1 MKGISSEWKCLIGV
15 ILVSAII
22 LIYLGLMHIQPDST
36 PRATPYKCSPT
47 AILPEHGSNLH
58 FPHQSTI

>member
-22 LIYLGLMHIQPDST
+22 LIYLGLMHPSAYAGPDT
-36 PRATPYKCSPT
+36 IDGARAMMIACTGIFWHRNKD
-47 AILPEHGSNLH
+47 
-58 FPHQSTI
+58 